1 MADRP
6 LSPHLT
12 VYRLRYTLVSSIVNR
27 GTGLALSVGF
37 LLLLYWVMALF
48 RGPQSYAD
56 AEVVFAH
63 PLFKLLL
70 SGFIFAF
77 SYHLIAGVRH
87 LIWDMARGMERRQ
100 SQTSA
105 WAVGILS
112 VLLTLVIVYIAFCPE
127 AIR

>member
-1 MADRP
+1 MPERP

-12 VYRLRYTLVSSIVNR
+12 VYRLKYTLVSSIVNR
-27 GTGLALSVGF
+27 ATGLALSIGF

-48 RGPQSYAD
+48 RGPQSYAN

-63 PLFKLLL
+63 PLFKLVL

-87 LIWDMARGMERRQ
+87 LIWDTGHGMERRQ
-100 SQTSA
+100 SQMSA

-112 VLLTLVIVYIAFCPE
+112 VLVTLLIVYIAFWPE
-127 AIR
+127 AMR